1 MNAIESV
8 TRAAPQNIPPQ
19 NNDGENARIYNK
31 RNKNKRI
38 NTITNDEIVTTPEEK
53 KHRSLETSAK
63 RRRRSISE
71 RERERSLKSARD
83 LDVPI

>member
-19 NNDGENARIYNK
+19 NNGGENARIYNK